1 MPDHELHRR
10 ILGVEAPWDLV
21 EKPGSQDPKRQ
32 RVFVVVSRQAL
43 IDTRFSS
50 LICAP
55 VYSRH
60 DGLSTQV
67 RIGMAEGLKRH
78 SSIHCD
84 EVVSLPKAMLTHFI
98 GRLDD
103 EKTEEM
109 DRALVTALDLQEH
122 AWGQPVGPAAFGPEP
137 RA

>member
-10 ILGVEAPWDLV
+10 ILGVEAPWYLV
-21 EKPGSQDPKRQ
+21 KKPGSQDPKRR

-55 VYSRH
+55 VYSRL

-84 EVVSLPKAMLTHFI
+84 ELVSLPKAMLTHFI
-98 GRLDD
+98 GRLSD
-103 EKTEEM
+103 EKTEGL
-109 DRALVTALDLQEH
+109 DRALVTALDLQEY
-122 AWGQPVGPAAFGPEP
+122 AWGEPVGPATFGPEP
-137 RA
+137 PA